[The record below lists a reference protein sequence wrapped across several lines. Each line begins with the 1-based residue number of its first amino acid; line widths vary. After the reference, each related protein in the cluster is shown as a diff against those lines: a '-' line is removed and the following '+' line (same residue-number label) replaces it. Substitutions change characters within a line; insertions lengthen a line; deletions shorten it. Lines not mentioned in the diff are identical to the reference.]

1 MSRINL
7 HPLRY
12 WAAQTLRGIRSSWTI
27 QLAAVGSISVGLL
40 LVGLVALGARN
51 LDRLVGTVGN
61 GLHVT
66 AYLRPDADAS
76 RVTALTR
83 VLQRNALVASVR
95 RVSPEEAHRRLE
107 ASLGDRR
114 GLLDGV
120 EPGFLPASLELTL
133 RQSEADQVRPILAL
147 LSASP
152 VVEEV
157 DYLGQWVNRLS
168 SILALVRGLGV
179 AIAIIICLACL
190 YIVVSTIR
198 LGVFARR
205 DEIGILRLVGATERY
220 VRAPFLLEG
229 ALQGVAGAL
238 LASGLLYVLFRVAA
252 PPLEGLLSQTLS
264 AARITFLSPLQLLLG
279 AGGAVLLGLVG
290 SRVAVAR
297 HGDREA

>member
-1 MSRINL
+1 MSL

-12 WAAQTLRGIRSSWTI
+12 WAAQALRGIRASWTV

-40 LVGLVALGARN
+40 LVGLVALGAKN
-51 LDRLVGTVGN
+51 LDRLVATVGN
-61 GLHVT
+61 GLQVT
-66 AYLRPDADAS
+66 AYLRPDADHA
-76 RVTALTR
+76 RVAALTR
-83 VLQRNALVASVR
+83 TLSRNRLVASVR

-107 ASLGDRR
+107 ASLGDRP

-133 RQSEADQVRPILAL
+133 RRSEADRVRPILAL

-152 VVEEV
+152 AVEEV

-179 AIAIIICLACL
+179 AVAIIICLACL

-205 DEIGILRLVGATERY
+205 EEIGILRLVGATERY

-238 LASGLLYVLFRVAA
+238 LASGLLYLLFRVAT
-252 PPLEGLLSQTLS
+252 PPLEGLWGQGLSS
-264 AARITFLSPLQLLLG
+264 ARFAFLSPAQLL
-279 AGGAVLLGLVG
+279 AGIGVAVLLGLLG
-290 SRVAVAR
+290 SRMAVAR
-297 HGDREA
+297 HGRSEA